1 MKKKK
6 ECMENG
12 GYTIIEKC
20 SCLLTLLKMLLIFLF
35 YKSKPSI
42 NIQSILKIYEIL

>member
-1 MKKKK
+1 MHEKKK
-6 ECMENG
+6 ECMEDG

-42 NIQSILKIYEIL
+42 NIQSI